1 MTPLEQREIRGI
13 TWKQAGTY
21 IVVAVSFIISLVY
34 RDVKREN
41 ELETLRTKMQAIE
54 IKMEAAEKERNA
66 MKILSNTQ
74 DMRLT
79 KIETRMEYLKTK

>member
-1 MTPLEQREIRGI
+1 MTTIEQREIRGI

-41 ELETLRTKMQAIE
+41 ELETLKTKMQAIE